1 MDYRENPEDVAD
13 FLDELEEGERV
24 YVEADMAEMEEED
37 PTPALKR
44 GDEVLDDH
52 GTVIETGEYGVR
64 IELDETR
71 VQSSEDPEEWAT
83 NVFRLTGE
91 QVFAEWKYI
100 GDEKSELGD
109 EESELDKRPAD
120 LQIAMLNRI
129 EQIED

>member
-1 MDYRENPEDVAD
+1 MDYRENPEDVAN

-37 PTPALKR
+37 PTTALKR

-100 GDEKSELGD
+100 GDE
-109 EESELDKRPAD
+109 ESELDKRPAD

-129 EQIED
+129 EQGED